1 MPPLAAVPDLD
12 RELDELY
19 AKPLDEFTKARNDLA
34 TRLRKAHQSQAA
46 EEIRGLKK
54 PSVVAWAANA
64 LARTHPDLVGELLT
78 AGEELREVQQR
89 ALGGDVEASSE
100 LPAAAAR
107 EREAIKTLVT
117 AAHRELGARASP
129 ATLDRLSQTLRAAA
143 VDPGRAA
150 MLAAGRLTEEW
161 QAVGFG
167 PLEMVEPRPGTKEK
181 TREDMRRLARER
193 ATALRSEAKRAAAE
207 ARAADRAADDAER
220 GAARLRAEAQAKAAE
235 AERAAL
241 ELAAAE
247 QELERKG

>member
-34 TRLRKAHQSQAA
+34 TRLRKAHQSEAA

-64 LARTHPDLVGELLT
+64 LARARPDLVGELLT
-78 AGEELREVQQR
+78 AGEELRRIQQR
-89 ALGGDVEASSE
+89 ALGGDEEASSE

-107 EREAIKTLVT
+107 EREAIRALVN

-150 MLAAGRLTEEW
+150 VLAAGRLTEEL

-167 PLEMVEPRPGTKEK
+167 PLEMVEPRPGKQRK
-181 TREDMRRLARER
+181 TQEELRRLARER
-193 ATALRSEAKRAAAE
+193 ATALRAEAKRIAAE
-207 ARAADRAADDAER
+207 ARAAERAADDAER
-220 GAARLRAEAQAKAAE
+220 GAARLRAEAEAKAAE
-235 AERAAL
+235 AEQAAA

-247 QELERKG
+247 QELERA

>member
-34 TRLRKAHQSQAA
+34 SRLRKAHQSEAA

-64 LARTHPDLVGELLT
+64 LARARPELVGELLT
-78 AGEELREVQQR
+78 AGEELRRVQQR
-89 ALGGDVEASSE
+89 ALGGDEEASSE

-107 EREAIKTLVT
+107 EREAIRALVN

-150 MLAAGRLTEEW
+150 VLAAGRLTEEL

-167 PLEMVEPRPGTKEK
+167 PLEMVETRPGKQRK
-181 TREDMRRLARER
+181 TQEELRRLARER
-193 ATALRSEAKRAAAE
+193 ATALRAEAKRIAAE
-207 ARAADRAADDAER
+207 ARAAERAADDAER
-220 GAARLRAEAQAKAAE
+220 GAARLRAEAEAKAAE
-235 AERAAL
+235 AERAAA
-241 ELAAAE
+241 ELAAAD
-247 QELERKG
+247 QELERA